1 MNHESGYERA
11 HRQAEHIFRN
21 LLPAHGMAVREGQ
34 IALCH
39 AMLDA
44 LFNKEVLLCEA
55 GVGIGKTLAYLVA
68 CVLWQQQ
75 RPAALVEPVVIST
88 SSVTLQ
94 EAILREYLP
103 FLSQVLL
110 QEHIIQA
117 PICAVVRK
125 GKERFACDL
134 RLQLR
139 KTQVKQRGQ
148 GHDAEMRSLYNVS
161 RNLDLDQAE
170 GLSNFDRRLIC
181 VPEHCPKSCSA
192 RLPLPKI
199 FGRSQRTARYH
210 PNL

>member
-1 MNHESGYERA
+1 MNHESGYGRA

-103 FLSQVLL
+103 FQ
-110 QEHIIQA
+110 I
-117 PICAVVRK
+117 
-125 GKERFACDL
+125 
-134 RLQLR
+134 
-139 KTQVKQRGQ
+139 
-148 GHDAEMRSLYNVS
+148 
-161 RNLDLDQAE
+161 
-170 GLSNFDRRLIC
+170 
-181 VPEHCPKSCSA
+181 
-192 RLPLPKI
+192 
-199 FGRSQRTARYH
+199 GRAH
-210 PNL
+210 V

>member
-1 MNHESGYERA
+1 MPSA
-11 HRQAEHIFRN
+11 TPCWMPCSTKKF
-21 LLPAHGMAVREGQ
+21 
-34 IALCH
+34 
-39 AMLDA
+39 
-44 LFNKEVLLCEA
+44 LLCEA

-125 GKERFACDL
+125 GKERFCPATCACSCEKH
-134 RLQLR
+134 RLNSAA
-139 KTQVKQRGQ
+139 KGTMPKC
-148 GHDAEMRSLYNVS
+148 ALY
-161 RNLDLDQAE
+161 
-170 GLSNFDRRLIC
+170 IM
-181 VPEHCPKSCSA
+181 
-192 RLPLPKI
+192 
-199 FGRSQRTARYH
+199 
-210 PNL
+210 

>member
-1 MNHESGYERA
+1 
-11 HRQAEHIFRN
+11 
-21 LLPAHGMAVREGQ
+21 MAVREGQ

-103 FLSQVLL
+103 FLATEDLMMEAVKRGGDRQQLHEVIRRHSMAATKRMKEGLPCDLL
-110 QEHIIQA
+110 DRLAGDPVFGLSRSELEQLMEPRLYIGRCPQQ
-117 PICAVVRK
+117 VRK
-125 GKERFACDL
+125 FLDACTPLL
-134 RLQLR
+134 R
-139 KTQVKQRGQ
+139 
-148 GHDAEMRSLYNVS
+148 
-161 RNLDLDQAE
+161 QAQAAD
-170 GLSNFDRRLIC
+170 GNIRI
-181 VPEHCPKSCSA
+181 
-192 RLPLPKI
+192 
-199 FGRSQRTARYH
+199 
-210 PNL
+210 

>member
-34 IALCH
+34 IVLCH

-117 PICAVVRK
+117 PICARSVLPATCACSCEKHRLNSAAK
-125 GKERFACDL
+125 GTMPKCA
-134 RLQLR
+134 
-139 KTQVKQRGQ
+139 
-148 GHDAEMRSLYNVS
+148 LY
-161 RNLDLDQAE
+161 
-170 GLSNFDRRLIC
+170 IM
-181 VPEHCPKSCSA
+181 
-192 RLPLPKI
+192 
-199 FGRSQRTARYH
+199 
-210 PNL
+210 